1 MEKDNSMNQQENDKA
16 EVMLQ
21 MIKVEYGAMREE
33 INNTHSHIFMTIEI
47 SSATITALLAFLL
60 NLQVN
65 SFMFHFFL
73 IVVIPWIC
81 ASSTLIILS
90 ESQRMKRAGNYICI
104 LEEKVKNLCNY
115 ENESG
120 SEGEKSWRLT
130 QEKIEKWLK
139 MCPSRIS
146 LLEPLC
152 FERWIRELEAVNSP
166 LGRANFLLIFRFAL
180 IYGGASA
187 LSLFSSLVMWFRDAR
202 SASWNILYAIFF
214 LATVIGLSAVFYLSM
229 TIIANESP
237 CKLLGKIFRTIGK
250 IFRTILKKLI
260 LMVSSKGTFE

>member
-1 MEKDNSMNQQENDKA
+1 MEKEILMNQQENDKA

-33 INNTHSHIFMTIEI
+33 INSAHSHIFTTIEI
-47 SSATITALLAFLL
+47 SSATITALLAFLP

-81 ASSTLIILS
+81 ASATLIILS

-104 LEEKVKNLCNY
+104 LEEKVKNLCTC

-139 MCPSRIS
+139 MRPSRIS
-146 LLEPLC
+146 FLEPLC
-152 FERWIRELEAVNSP
+152 FERWIRELKAVNSP
-166 LGRANFLLIFRFAL
+166 LGRANILLIIRFAL
-180 IYGGASA
+180 IYGGASL
-187 LSLFSSLVMWFRDAR
+187 LSVSSSLVMWLRDAT
-202 SASWNILYAIFF
+202 STSWENLYVIFF
-214 LATVIGLSAVFYLSM
+214 LITVTGLLAVLYLS
-229 TIIANESP
+229 ISIVAENKVSY
-237 CKLLGKIFRTIGK
+237 KLQGEMSRTISK
-250 IFRTILKKLI
+250 SKRFR
-260 LMVSSKGTFE
+260 S

>member
-152 FERWIRELEAVNSP
+152 FERWIREL
-166 LGRANFLLIFRFAL
+166 
-180 IYGGASA
+180 
-187 LSLFSSLVMWFRDAR
+187 
-202 SASWNILYAIFF
+202 
-214 LATVIGLSAVFYLSM
+214 
-229 TIIANESP
+229 
-237 CKLLGKIFRTIGK
+237 
-250 IFRTILKKLI
+250 
-260 LMVSSKGTFE
+260 

>member
-81 ASSTLIILS
+81 TSSTLIILS

>member
-104 LEEKVKNLCNY
+104 LEEKV
-115 ENESG
+115 SG

>member
-1 MEKDNSMNQQENDKA
+1 MEKDNSMNQQKNDKA

-33 INNTHSHIFMTIEI
+33 INSAHSHIFTTIEI
-47 SSATITALLAFLL
+47 SSATITALLAFLP

-81 ASSTLIILS
+81 ASATLIILS

-104 LEEKVKNLCNY
+104 LEEKVKNLCPY

-139 MCPSRIS
+139 MSPSRIS
-146 LLEPLC
+146 FLEPLC
-152 FERWIRELEAVNSP
+152 FERWIRELKAMNCP
-166 LGRANFLLIFRFAL
+166 LGRANILLIIRFAL
-180 IYGGASA
+180 IYGGASL
-187 LSLFSSLVMWFRDAR
+187 LSVSSSLVMWLGDAT
-202 SASWNILYAIFF
+202 STSWENLYAIFF
-214 LATVIGLSAVFYLSM
+214 LITVTGLLAVLYLS
-229 TIIANESP
+229 ISIVAENKVSY
-237 CKLLGKIFRTIGK
+237 KLQGEMSRTISK
-250 IFRTILKKLI
+250 SKRFR
-260 LMVSSKGTFE
+260 S

>member
-1 MEKDNSMNQQENDKA
+1 MKEKMEKDNSMNQQENDKA

-33 INNTHSHIFMTIEI
+33 INSAHSHIFTTLEF
-47 SSATITALLAFLL
+47 SSATITALVAFLP

-90 ESQRMKRAGNYICI
+90 ESQRMKRAGDYICI
-104 LEEKVKNLCNY
+104 LEEKIKNLCAC
-115 ENESG
+115 EHESRG
-120 SEGEKSWRLT
+120 EGEKFWRLT

-139 MCPSRIS
+139 MSPSRIS
-146 LLEPLC
+146 FLEPLC
-152 FERWIRELEAVNSP
+152 FERWIRELETVNSP

-187 LSLFSSLVMWFRDAR
+187 LSLLSSLVMRWIYAR
-202 SASWNILYAIFF
+202 SVSWNIFYNILLI
-214 LATVIGLSAVFYLSM
+214 ATVIGLLAVFYLSV

-237 CKLLGKIFRTIGK
+237 CKLLGKIFRTISK
-250 IFRTILKKLI
+250 SKRFR
-260 LMVSSKGTFE
+260 S

>member
-1 MEKDNSMNQQENDKA
+1 MEKEILMNQQENDKV

-21 MIKVEYGAMREE
+21 MIKVEYDAMREE
-33 INNTHSHIFMTIEI
+33 INSTHSHIFTTMEI
-47 SSATITALLAFLL
+47 SSATITALLAFLP

-73 IVVIPWIC
+73 IVVILWIC
-81 ASSTLIILS
+81 ASSALIILS

-104 LEEKVKNLCNY
+104 LEEKVKNLCAC
-115 ENESG
+115 EHESRG
-120 SEGEKSWRLT
+120 EGEKSWRLT

-139 MCPSRIS
+139 MSPSRIS

-180 IYGGASA
+180 IYGGSFCTIFVLF
-187 LSLFSSLVMWFRDAR
+187 LSHEVD
-202 SASWNILYAIFF
+202 ICKK
-214 LATVIGLSAVFYLSM
+214 
-229 TIIANESP
+229 
-237 CKLLGKIFRTIGK
+237 CKLEYFLYHFIDCNCNWT
-250 IFRTILKKLI
+250 
-260 LMVSSKGTFE
+260 VSSFLYLHDNNSRK

>member
-1 MEKDNSMNQQENDKA
+1 MKKDNSMNQQENEKA

-33 INNTHSHIFMTIEI
+33 INSTHSHIFTTIEI
-47 SSATITALLAFLL
+47 SSATITALLAFLS

-65 SFMFHFFL
+65 SFIFHFFL
-73 IVVIPWIC
+73 IVVIPWVC

-90 ESQRMKRAGNYICI
+90 ESQRMKRAGDYICI
-104 LEEKVKNLCNY
+104 LEEKVKNLCAC
-115 ENESG
+115 EHESRG
-120 SEGEKSWRLT
+120 EGKESWRRT

-139 MCPSRIS
+139 MSPSRIS

-180 IYGGASA
+180 IYGGASL
-187 LSLFSSLVMWFRDAR
+187 LSVFSSLVMWLSDTT
-202 SASWNILYAIFF
+202 SASWDNLYAIFF
-214 LATVIGLSAVFYLSM
+214 LVTVTGLLAVFYLSLV
-229 TIIANESP
+229 IAVENKSS
-237 CKLLGKIFRTIGK
+237 CKLQGKIFRTIS
-250 IFRTILKKLI
+250 R
-260 LMVSSKGTFE
+260 

>member
-1 MEKDNSMNQQENDKA
+1 MGKDNSMNQKENKKA

-33 INNTHSHIFMTIEI
+33 INSTHSHIFTTIEI
-47 SSATITALLAFLL
+47 SSATIIALLAFLP

-73 IVVIPWIC
+73 IVVIPWVC
-81 ASSTLIILS
+81 GSSTLIILS
-90 ESQRMKRAGNYICI
+90 ESQRMKRAGDYICI
-104 LEEKVKNLCNY
+104 LEEKVKNLYAC
-115 ENESG
+115 EHESRG
-120 SEGEKSWRLT
+120 EREKSWRLT
-130 QEKIEKWLK
+130 QNKIEKWLK
-139 MCPSRIS
+139 MSPSRIS
-146 LLEPLC
+146 LFEPLC

-180 IYGGASA
+180 IYGGASL
-187 LSLFSSLVMWFRDAR
+187 LSVSSSFVMWWIYAR
-202 SASWNILYAIFF
+202 SASWDIFYIILLI
-214 LATVIGLSAVFYLSM
+214 ATVIGLSVVFYHSM
-229 TIIANESP
+229 TIIAENESP
-237 CKLLGKIFRTIGK
+237 CKLLGKILGK

>member
-1 MEKDNSMNQQENDKA
+1 MEKEILMNQQENDKA

-33 INNTHSHIFMTIEI
+33 INSTHSHIFTTMEI
-47 SSATITALLAFLL
+47 SSATITALLAFLP

-65 SFMFHFFL
+65 SFIFHFFL

-81 ASSTLIILS
+81 ASSTLFILS

-104 LEEKVKNLCNY
+104 LEEKVKNLCTY

-120 SEGEKSWRLT
+120 SEGEKSWRET
-130 QEKIEKWLK
+130 QEKIEKRLK
-139 MCPSRIS
+139 MSPSRIS
-146 LLEPLC
+146 LSEPLC
-152 FERWIRELEAVNSP
+152 FERWIRELKAVNSP

-187 LSLFSSLVMWFRDAR
+187 ISLFSSLAMRWIYAR
-202 SASWNILYAIFF
+202 SASWNIFYFILLFV
-214 LATVIGLSAVFYLSM
+214 TVIGLLAVFYLSVK
-229 TIIANESP
+229 IITENESF
-237 CKLLGKIFRTIGK
+237 CKLLGKIYRI
-250 IFRTILKKLI
+250 ISKLI
-260 LMVSSKGTFE
+260 ISWWQSHRFR

>member
-1 MEKDNSMNQQENDKA
+1 MKERMKKENSMNHKENDKV

-47 SSATITALLAFLL
+47 SSATITALLAFLP

-104 LEEKVKNLCNY
+104 LEEKVKNLCTY

-120 SEGEKSWRLT
+120 SEDEKSWQLT
-130 QEKIEKWLK
+130 QEKTEKWLK

-146 LLEPLC
+146 FLEPLC

-187 LSLFSSLVMWFRDAR
+187 LSLLSSLVMRWIYAR
-202 SASWNILYAIFF
+202 SVSWNIFYNILLI
-214 LATVIGLSAVFYLSM
+214 ATVIGLLAVFYLSV

-237 CKLLGKIFRTIGK
+237 CKLLGK